1 MYRILNVD
9 NLSWNITSLEL
20 IFNCFESWKDLSP
33 ARAVSDHQSK
43 KEGSAWLD
51 KLRTTNLRHQ
61 IQTRFCHFCC
71 FPASLGK
78 TWAVASW
85 QSYFCFLFKLINIFS
100 DLLSMGAVQT
110 CASTQ

>member
-1 MYRILNVD
+1 MWTTSPGTLLPLNSFLIVL
-9 NLSWNITSLEL
+9 NLE
-20 IFNCFESWKDLSP
+20 KDLSP